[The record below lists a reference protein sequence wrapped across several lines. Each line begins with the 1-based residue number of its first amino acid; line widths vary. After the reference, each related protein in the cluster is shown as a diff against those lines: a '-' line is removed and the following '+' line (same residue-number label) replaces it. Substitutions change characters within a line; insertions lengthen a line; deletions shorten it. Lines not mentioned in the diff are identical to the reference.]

1 MGSQRSPSQDHR
13 EQKENK
19 TEISQPNV
27 NSLAVGNARLT
38 IGSAPNVFF
47 GGKHW
52 LKM

>member
-1 MGSQRSPSQDHR
+1 MPEPSPSQDHC
-13 EQKENK
+13 EEEENETK
-19 TEISQPNV
+19 ISEKNV
-27 NSLAVGNARLT
+27 DFLAVGNARLT